1 MSEEVEKGIGRE
13 AGIDK
18 LMQDLQN
25 TSGTVKEFVTLI
37 ATNNDRKLADI
48 DPETINRIAKLQQ
61 EDPDVKRYLFMR
73 LQRQLI

>member
-48 DPETINRIAKLQQ
+48 DPETINRIAKLQ
-61 EDPDVKRYLFMR
+61 
-73 LQRQLI
+73 